1 MRWRV
6 PSVLSLL
13 IALACVGCGDE
24 GPAIEPTYANV
35 LETVQV
41 SCGAESSSCHGGSTG
56 GGSLSFEALLAEGR
70 PITEAL
76 VNVPSCEY
84 DLLDRVEPGSPEE
97 SWLWIKLSQAH
108 DEEGRILFEP
118 DPAWD
123 PGIEP
128 RDDGSFPPSRCPNV
142 EDGALTFGY
151 QMPLNAGAPSPLPDD
166 QLRLFHDWIEAGAPG
181 PAE

>member
-1 MRWRV
+1 MHGMHESNRTAEV
-6 PSVLSLL
+6 DSEAAEAGLKAAGSAGSAPGDGSALSLQ
-13 IALACVGCGDE
+13 AARE
-24 GPAIEPTYANV
+24 AI
-35 LETVQV
+35 
-41 SCGAESSSCHGGSTG
+41 
-56 GGSLSFEALLAEGR
+56 
-70 PITEAL
+70 
-76 VNVPSCEY
+76 
-84 DLLDRVEPGSPEE
+84 DRVEPGSPEE